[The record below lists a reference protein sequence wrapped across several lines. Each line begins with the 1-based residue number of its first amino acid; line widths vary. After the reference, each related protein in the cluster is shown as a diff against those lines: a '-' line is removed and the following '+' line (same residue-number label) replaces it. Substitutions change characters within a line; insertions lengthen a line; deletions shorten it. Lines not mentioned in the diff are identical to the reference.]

1 MIDHQEIRERFKPEN
16 IKVLFIAES
25 PPQNDTFFYSEKSG
39 FYTYT
44 KQIFNEL
51 FEDEIKKADKFLHF
65 FQNKGCFLDDL
76 CHDPKPKNEILPNIN
91 FYIKELI

>member
-1 MIDHQEIRERFKPEN
+1 MIDQQSLREKFKPKK

-25 PPQNDTFFYSEKSG
+25 PPQNDTFFYSAKSG

-51 FEDEIKKADKFLHF
+51 FEEEIDSCEVF
-65 FQNKGCFLDDL
+65 
-76 CHDPKPKNEILPNIN
+76 ILVSNA
-91 FYIKELI
+91 